1 MSILMKRLDEYGAD
15 VEGAMARFLN
25 DEELYESCF
34 ASFLKDE
41 VFFRLSEALECGDYE
56 RAFEAAHTLKGVA
69 GNMGLTPMYCA
80 VCAIVEPL
88 RKKEES
94 NLMVLHAAIVEQH
107 EALRRLQD

>member
-34 ASFLKDE
+34 VSFLEDE
-41 VFFRLSEALECGDYE
+41 AFLQLNEALKCGDYE
-56 RAFEAAHTLKGVA
+56 RAFDAAHTLKGVA

-88 RKKEES
+88 REKKGS
-94 NLMVLHAAIVEQH
+94 DLMVLHAGIVEQH
-107 EALRRLQD
+107 EVLRRLRD